1 MNEKEFEDL
10 LYIITANTVNL
21 IIKQT
26 GWSENYALE
35 RFVISKVYS
44 KLEIEE
50 TKVWH
55 LSTTMLAELFND
67 ERSGNLVWP
76 EVVWQLKF

>member
-1 MNEKEFEDL
+1 M
-10 LYIITANTVNL
+10 ITANTVDL

-55 LSTTMLAELFND
+55 LSTTMLAKLFND
-67 ERSGNLVWP
+67 ERTGNLVCRRFYDK
-76 EVVWQLKF
+76 QNFRF

>member
-76 EVVWQLKF
+76 EVV

>member
-76 EVVWQLKF
+76 EVI

>member
-55 LSTTMLAELFND
+55 FSPLTLFNMFD
-67 ERSGNLVWP
+67 EETQTGYFVIP
-76 EVVWQLKF
+76 EET